1 MTVEPSMLELIKD
14 WVIVPLVTFFAWSW
28 DRNEKEHKAIRDAHE
43 KLKEESSKGA
53 SKLNDKFMEHIDYRV
68 TEAIKFAREEDSR
81 LMNEMETQRG
91 HIAKI
96 FDKLEEHARRSEDR
110 HVEMLGA
117 IHEGLS
123 RKADK

>member
-1 MTVEPSMLELIKD
+1 MSEAGLFEIIKD
-14 WVIVPLVTFFAWSW
+14 WVLVPLAGVAAWAW
-28 DRNEKEHKAIRDAHE
+28 NHNESEHKAIRDAQE
-43 KLKEESSKGA
+43 KLREASSQGH
-53 SKLNDKFMEHIDYRV
+53 SKLNDKLMEHVDYRV
-68 TEAIKFAREEDSR
+68 SEAIRFARDEDSR
-81 LMNEMETQRG
+81 IMNEMETQRG

-110 HVEMLGA
+110 HVEMLSA

>member
-1 MTVEPSMLELIKD
+1 MTVEPSLLEVIKD
-14 WVIVPLVTFFAWSW
+14 WVLVPLIGLFGWAWNH
-28 DRNEKEHKAIRDAHE
+28 NESEHKAIRDAQD
-43 KLKEESSKGA
+43 KLREQASEGQ

-68 TEAIKFAREEDSR
+68 TEAIKFAREEDTR
-81 LMNEMETQRG
+81 LMQQMETQRG

>member
-1 MTVEPSMLELIKD
+1 MSEAGLFELIKD
-14 WVIVPLVTFFAWSW
+14 WILVPAAGIAAWAW
-28 DRNEKEHKAIRDAHE
+28 NHNESEHKAIRDAQE
-43 KLKEESSKGA
+43 KLREASSQGH
-53 SKLNDKFMEHIDYRV
+53 SKLNDKLMEHVDYRV
-68 TEAIKFAREEDSR
+68 SEAIRFARDEDSR
-81 LMNEMETQRG
+81 IMNEMETQRG

-110 HVEMLGA
+110 HVEMLSA

>member
-1 MTVEPSMLELIKD
+1 MSDAGFFELIKD
-14 WVIVPLVTFFAWSW
+14 WILVPVAGFATWAW
-28 DRNEKEHKAIRDAHE
+28 NHNEAEHKSIREAQE
-43 KLKEESSKGA
+43 KQDERLRNQLDSKV
-53 SKLNDKFMEHIDYRV
+53 N
-68 TEAIKFAREEDSR
+68 EAIKFAREEDSR
-81 LMNEMETQRG
+81 IMNEMETQRG

>member
-1 MTVEPSMLELIKD
+1 MNVEPSLLEIIKD
-14 WVIVPLVTFFAWSW
+14 WVLVPLAGFLAWNW
-28 DRNEKEHKAIRDAHE
+28 NHNESEHKAIREAHE
-43 KLKEESSKGA
+43 KLKEQA
-53 SKLNDKFMEHIDYRV
+53 SQGQSRLSDKFMEHIDYRV
-68 TEAIKFAREEDSR
+68 TEAIKFAKEEDSR
-81 LMNEMETQRG
+81 LMSEMETQRG

-110 HVEMLGA
+110 HVEMLSA

>member
-1 MTVEPSMLELIKD
+1 MSEAGLFEIIKD
-14 WVIVPLVTFFAWSW
+14 WILVPAAGLAAWAW
-28 DRNEKEHKAIRDAHE
+28 NHNESEHKAIRDAQE
-43 KLKEESSKGA
+43 KLREQASQGN
-53 SKLNDKFMEHIDYRV
+53 SKLNDKFMEHIEHRV
-68 TEAIKFAREEDSR
+68 SEAIKFAREEDSR
-81 LMNEMETQRG
+81 IMNEMETQRG

-110 HVEMLGA
+110 HVEMLSA

>member
-1 MTVEPSMLELIKD
+1 MSEAGLFELIKD
-14 WVIVPLVTFFAWSW
+14 WILVPAAGLAAWVW
-28 DRNEKEHKAIRDAHE
+28 NHNEAEHKSIRDAQE
-43 KLKEESSKGA
+43 KLRDQASQGN
-53 SKLNDKFMEHIDYRV
+53 SKLNDKFMEHIEYRV
-68 TEAIKFAREEDSR
+68 SEAIKFAREEDSR
-81 LMNEMETQRG
+81 IMNEMETQRG

-117 IHEGLS
+117 IHEGLA

>member
-1 MTVEPSMLELIKD
+1 MLELIKD
-14 WVIVPLVTFFAWSW
+14 WFVVPLSGLAAWAWS
-28 DRNEKEHKAIRDAHE
+28 RNDAEHKALREAHDKLRDQ
-43 KLKEESSKGA
+43 A
-53 SKLNDKFMEHIDYRV
+53 SQGHSMLSDKFMEHIDYRV
-68 TEAIKFAREEDSR
+68 SEAIKFAREEDSR
-81 LMNEMETQRG
+81 IMSEMETQRG

-110 HVEMLGA
+110 HVEMLSA

>member
-1 MTVEPSMLELIKD
+1 MSEAGLFEIIKD
-14 WVIVPLVTFFAWSW
+14 WVLVPLAGVAAWAW
-28 DRNEKEHKAIRDAHE
+28 NHNESEHRAIRDAQE
-43 KLKEESSKGA
+43 KLREQASQGN
-53 SKLNDKFMEHIDYRV
+53 SKLNDKFMEHIEYRV
-68 TEAIKFAREEDSR
+68 SEAIKFAREEDSR
-81 LMNEMETQRG
+81 IMNEMETQRG

-110 HVEMLGA
+110 HVEMLSA